1 MITVPAAQSIIRS
14 ALQSLGLWSQ
24 AAEDLV
30 LGTGAQ
36 ESQYKYTQQL
46 GHGPALGYWQMETA
60 THDDCW
66 NNFLKYRPAL
76 AEDVKAFLNGT
87 PVSASALVD
96 NVPYAA
102 AMCRVRYYRVSAP
115 LPAAGDVEGY
125 ARYWKSWYNSSAG
138 AGTVDEFIANWNRLV
153 APCLGS
159 PDA

>member
-1 MITVPAAQSIIRS
+1 MISVQNAQATISETLR
-14 ALQSLGLWSQ
+14 ALGLWSQ

-46 GHGPALGYWQMETA
+46 GGGPALGYWQMETA

-66 NNFLKYRPAL
+66 SDFLKYRPAL
-76 AEDVKAFLNGT
+76 ADDVKSLLNGA
-87 PVSASALVD
+87 PISASAMVA
-96 NVPYAA
+96 NIPYAA
-102 AMCRVRYYRVSAP
+102 AMCRIRYYRVRDP
-115 LPAAGDVEGY
+115 LPAAGDIAGY
-125 ARYWKSWYNSSAG
+125 ANYWKQFYNG
-138 AGTVDEFIANWNRLV
+138 PGKGTPDEFIANWNGIV